1 MSLPESDLQV
11 FKNFEKAGW
20 ERAAGPYHQHWGN
33 LSRQSAEAM
42 LDAAEVAPG
51 VRVLDVATGAGYVAA
66 AAARRGA
73 HAIGLDFSGAQVKLA
88 QETFAGIEFRQGDAE
103 HLPFDAGSFDAVVTG
118 FGVNHLPHPE
128 CAFLEAFRVL
138 RSGGALAFTVWA
150 VPRPREGFGIV
161 LGAIE
166 AHGFPVAL
174 PPAPPYFLFADAD
187 EARRA
192 LEQAGFVHP
201 QTRIVE
207 QFWRH
212 DTPDRVFDAFNEGA
226 VRATAMLRSQPEQA
240 RERIRVAVRSQVEEL
255 RQGNAY
261 VIPVP
266 DTLSWSRK
274 PCRLS
279 QPPSTSPW

>member
-1 MSLPESDLQV
+1 MGGLFMSLPESDLEA

-42 LDAAEVAPG
+42 LDAAGVAAGAP
-51 VRVLDVATGAGYVAA
+51 VLDVATGAGYVAA

-73 HAIGLDFSGAQVKLA
+73 HAIGLDFSDAQVELA
-88 QETFAGIEFRQGDAE
+88 RATFAGIDFRQGDAE
-103 HLPFDAGSFDAVVTG
+103 YLPFDADTFDAVVTG

-128 CAFLEAFRVL
+128 RAFSEAFRVL
-138 RSGGALAFTVWA
+138 RSGRALAFTVWA
-150 VPRPREGFGIV
+150 APRPREGFGIV

-166 AHGFPVAL
+166 AYGLPVAL
-174 PPAPPYFLFADAD
+174 PPAPPYFRFADAE

-192 LEQAGFVHP
+192 LGQAGFVHP
-201 QTRIVE
+201 QTRIVG

-212 DTPDRVFDAFNEGA
+212 DTPDLLFDAFHEGA

-240 RERIRVAVRSQVEEL
+240 REKIRVAVRSQVEEL
-255 RQGNAY
+255 RQGDAY

-266 DTLSWSRK
+266 AALSWARK
-274 PCRLS
+274 P
-279 QPPSTSPW
+279 